1 MTEKEKEFEVSYS
14 VHELWHVRVR
24 AFDED
29 QARQLVE
36 TGDFDEKTASR
47 DETEISSVNLV
58 EEVP

>member
-1 MTEKEKEFEVSYS
+1 MTKEEKEFEVSYS

-29 QARQLVE
+29 QARELVRE
-36 TGDFDEKTASR
+36 GNFDETTAAR

-58 EEVP
+58 EEIS